1 MNNKEA
7 ARLLVSGS
15 RPTHFARD
23 SFQLALMRKAAGDVG
38 SGSSKERIGD
48 ELPGSD
54 DSNSSEELESR
65 KAGERDGSS
74 EDEEETELGGS
85 LATGSLISIILD
97 GAEDLLT
104 LEEAYNTFTFRLRRR
119 IPKDPQAELSDEI
132 REDIRLAT
140 QPLRDEAPAMVRAMQ
155 RDLQRLMGKVPN
167 SEFEGGDASAFRA
180 LVPLRDATPINS
192 RSRVTPS
199 PTPISRTIRGACF
212 SSERPARQGYTE
224 SEVRYRRE
232 SSGVG
237 AAALRFLAFTLHTS
251 HLFTCFSE
259 ADLQALLEQVMIIP
273 RTPRLP
279 TPNPKRTYWLSML
292 VLAQTKVPV
301 SCVRPIKDKIVRAVE
316 SAINESM
323 SLSIPGGKDGQS
335 QIRKEGFHAVTN
347 LVSTYPTIFFQ
358 HYTELLP
365 GCFRALISPL
375 NLFRNNAS
383 AAIAAFAAAKYSLVA
398 DLQSRLPEQ
407 REAWIKAKGTV
418 QKCESFVISHLKS
431 PLKTP
436 GKPCPVYGPGG
447 EKQTEWTALEKVLKD
462 TVGSAT
468 DVHWACATWA
478 VLVSLMGPA
487 YSSSGLASGFDH
499 IMDVS
504 AIHGL
509 ILTSSALSNP
519 RPM

>member
-7 ARLLVSGS
+7 ARRLVSGS
-15 RPTHFARD
+15 RPTLLARD
-23 SFQLALMRKAAGDVG
+23 SFQLAVMRKAAGHEG
-38 SGSSKERIGD
+38 NSTGIERIGD

-54 DSNSSEELESR
+54 DSHASEEIGNREAGEREGSSEE
-65 KAGERDGSS
+65 
-74 EDEEETELGGS
+74 EEEIELGGS
-85 LATGSLISIILD
+85 LATGSLIGIILD

-104 LEEAYNTFTFRLRRR
+104 LEEAYNTFTFRLRHR
-119 IPKDPQAELSDEI
+119 IPTDTQAELSDEV
-132 REDIRLAT
+132 RGDIRIAT
-140 QPLRDEAPAMVRAMQ
+140 QPLRNEAPAMVRAIQ

-167 SEFEGGDASAFRA
+167 SDCGGEDASAFRA
-180 LVPLRDATPINS
+180 LVPLQDATPINS

-199 PTPISRTIRGACF
+199 PTPISKTIRGALF
-212 SSERPARQGYTE
+212 SSEKPARQGYTE

-279 TPNPKRTYWLSML
+279 TPNPKRTYWLSIL
-292 VLAQTKVPV
+292 VLAQINIPE
-301 SCVRPIKDKIVRAVE
+301 SCVRPVKDKIVRAVE

-323 SLSIPGGKDGQS
+323 SLSIAGAQDGPS
-335 QIRKEGFHAVTN
+335 QIRKEGFHAVAN

-358 HYTELLP
+358 HYSDLLP
-365 GCFRALISPL
+365 GCFRALISPHS
-375 NLFRNNAS
+375 LFRSKAS
-383 AAIAAFAAAKYSLVA
+383 AAIAAFAAAKYSLIA

-407 REAWIKAKGTV
+407 REAWIKAKGTA
-418 QKCESFVISHLKS
+418 QKSEFFVISHLKS
-431 PLKTP
+431 PLKMP
-436 GKPCPVYGPGG
+436 GKPSPIYGHGG
-447 EKQTEWTALEKVLKD
+447 EKKSEWTALEQVLKD
-462 TVGSAT
+462 TIGSAT

-478 VLVSLMGPA
+478 VLVSLMGLA
-487 YSSSGLASGFDH
+487 YSSSSLAAAFDH

-504 AIHGL
+504 AIHEVA
-509 ILTSSALSNP
+509 LTSSAPYNP
-519 RPM
+519 PTM